1 MSETDN
7 DKPKLGMRQPLGLKR
22 TVETG
27 KVKQSFSHGRS
38 NTVIV
43 ETKRRRVLGPQG
55 GAPETAAPAPTP
67 APIPAAPAA
76 APVAP
81 SRPVPSNETAQER
94 QARLLREA
102 EEQRLAMQEEA
113 RRRADAERQQR
124 AEEDRA
130 RAEER
135 ARAEAEA
142 AAAAAAP
149 APEPTPAPA
158 PAPNP
163 VAEAPVQAEAPAAP
177 TISVQPR
184 PFRPV
189 ERPVI
194 PAPEPKAEEPA
205 KESAVE
211 APAPAAA
218 PTPAPAP
225 VAAKPAPAPAPAPVV
240 TTPPILG
247 RDPSMPAPRRFS
259 PVQRPEIPKPAPK
272 PAAAPAPA
280 ATASTP
286 SAPSN
291 NAASAPS
298 GGAPRSMPSGQP
310 TPRNAPPGRP
320 QQRDRKGDERR
331 GGKLTVTRALNE
343 DGARARSLAALKRA
357 REKEKR
363 GFGGPREPQIKQVR
377 DVQVP
382 EAITVQE
389 LANRM
394 AEKGADLVKA
404 LFKMGMPVTMTQTID
419 QDTAELLVTEF
430 GHNIVRVS
438 DSDIDLALDT
448 TEDAVESL
456 RPRPPV
462 VTIMGHVDHGKTSLL
477 DALRGTDVV
486 RGEAGGITQH
496 IGAYQVTLKDK
507 SKVTFLDTPGHEAF
521 TQMRARGADVTD
533 IVVLVVAADDGLMPQ
548 TIEAINHTKAAG
560 KPMIVAIN
568 KIDKHDANAQRV
580 RERLLEHD
588 VQVEDMGGE
597 TQDVEVSALKKI
609 GLDTLIEKIQL
620 QAELLELTANPDRA
634 AEGSVVE
641 AKLDKG
647 RGPVATVLVTR
658 GTLKVGDVFVV
669 GAESGKV
676 RALVDDKGRQVKEA
690 GPAMPVEVL
699 GLSGVPQAGDLLQ
712 VVENEARAREVAEY
726 RQSVLLQKRTTSA
739 PASLESMFSALKAN
753 QAKEYPLVVKADTQ
767 GTVEAIV
774 ASINKIASDLIKA
787 RILHS
792 GVGGITESDVT
803 LAAASG
809 APIIGFNVRANA
821 KAREIAERNKV
832 ALKYYDVI
840 YDLIDEIRA
849 GMAGELGPEA
859 FETVVGRAEI
869 REVFSAGKI
878 GKAAG
883 LLVTEGV
890 IRKAL
895 KARITRNDVIIYQG
909 EINSLRRFKDD
920 VAEVRAGLECG
931 VTFTQNFTDIKP
943 GDYLETFEVELRERS
958 L

>member
-1 MSETDN
+1 MSDTDN
-7 DKPKLGMRQPLGLKR
+7 DKPKLGMRAPLGLRR

-43 ETKRRRVLGPQG
+43 ETKKARTFRRPGDP
-55 GAPETAAPAPTP
+55 APAEVAAPAQPEPVQQTP
-67 APIPAAPAA
+67 PPAAPRP
-76 APVAP
+76 APAG
-81 SRPVPSNETAQER
+81 ETAQER
-94 QARLLREA
+94 QGRLLREA
-102 EEQRLAMQEEA
+102 EEQRMHALEDA
-113 RRRADAERQQR
+113 RRREGV
-124 AEEDRA
+124 
-130 RAEER
+130 ER
-135 ARAEAEA
+135 ARAAE
-142 AAAAAAP
+142 AP
-149 APEPTPAPA
+149 APVAPAPVAPA
-158 PAPNP
+158 PAA
-163 VAEAPVQAEAPAAP
+163 AEPAAP
-177 TISVQPR
+177 PVETPAVEAAPTPTVATPAGR
-184 PFRPV
+184 GFRPV
-189 ERPVI
+189 ERPV
-194 PAPEPKAEEPA
+194 PAPEPDQPAEQP
-205 KESAVE
+205 V
-211 APAPAAA
+211 AAA
-218 PTPAPAP
+218 PE
-225 VAAKPAPAPAPAPVV
+225 PAPAPAPAPAPDPVP
-240 TTPPILG
+240 TRAAGTPTPPPAVELA

-259 PVQRPEIPKPAPK
+259 PVARPDIPKPAPK
-272 PAAAPAPA
+272 PPEPAPA
-280 ATASTP
+280 QPAQAAVAQTAGTGTP
-286 SAPSN
+286 QQRSFT
-291 NAASAPS
+291 S
-298 GGAPRSMPSGQP
+298 GTA
-310 TPRNAPPGRP
+310 TPRNAPPSRP
-320 QQRDRKGDERR
+320 QPRDRKGDERR
-331 GGKLTVTRALNE
+331 GGKLTVNRALGD
-343 DGARARSLAALKRA
+343 DGARSRSLAALKRA

-363 GFGGPREPQIKQVR
+363 GFGGPREAQAKQVR

-394 AEKGADLVKA
+394 AEKGADLVKT

-438 DSDIDLALDT
+438 ASDIDLATDT
-448 TEDAVESL
+448 VEDAPESL

-521 TQMRARGADVTD
+521 TQMRSRGADVTD
-533 IVVLVVAADDGLMPQ
+533 IVVLTVAADDGLMPQ

-580 RERLLEHD
+580 RERLLEHE
-588 VQVEDMGGE
+588 VIVEEMGGE
-597 TQDVEVSALKKI
+597 TQDVEVSALKKT
-609 GLDTLIEKIQL
+609 GLDQLIEKIQL
-620 QAELLELTANPDRA
+620 QAELLELRANPDRP
-634 AEGSVVE
+634 AEGTVIE

-647 RGPVATVLVTR
+647 RGPVATVLINR
-658 GTLKVGDVFVV
+658 GTLKVGDVFVC

-676 RALVDDKGRQVKEA
+676 RALVDDKGRQIKQAE
-690 GPAMPVEVL
+690 PAMPVEIL
-699 GLSGVPQAGDLLQ
+699 GLSGVPQAGDPLQ

-726 RQSVLLQKRTTSA
+726 RQGVLTQKRTTSA
-739 PASLESMFSALKAN
+739 PASLESMFSALRSN

-767 GTVEAIV
+767 GTIEAIV
-774 ASINKIASDLIKA
+774 ASINKISTDLIRA
-787 RILHS
+787 RVLHS

-803 LAAASG
+803 LAGASG

-821 KAREIAERNKV
+821 KAREIAERHKV

-840 YDLIDEIRA
+840 YDLIDDVRA

-869 REVFSAGKI
+869 REVFSAGKT

-883 LLVTEGV
+883 LLVVEGV

-909 EINSLRRFKDD
+909 EIASLRRFKDD

-931 VTFTQNFTDIKP
+931 VTFTQNFTDIRS
-943 GDYLETFEVELRERS
+943 GDFLETFEVEMRERT

>member
-38 NTVIV
+38 NTVVV
-43 ETKRRRVLGPQG
+43 EVKRRRVLGPQG
-55 GAPETAAPAPTP
+55 AAPEQAPAPEPTP
-67 APIPAAPAA
+67 APAPAA
-76 APVAP
+76 APRPAAP
-81 SRPVPSNETAQER
+81 QRPAVSNETPQER

-102 EEQRLAMQEEA
+102 EEQRMRALEET
-113 RRRADAERQQR
+113 RRRQEAERQQA
-124 AEEDRA
+124 AEAERA
-130 RAEER
+130 RAEEKR
-135 ARAEAEA
+135 RAEAEA
-142 AAAAAAP
+142 QAAPPAPAPAPSPTPEPKAAPTPAPEAAPAPTVATPMGARGFRPVIRETPPAPASEPTPAPAATPAPVEAAAP
-149 APEPTPAPA
+149 APAPTPAPTPAPA
-158 PAPNP
+158 PAP
-163 VAEAPVQAEAPAAP
+163 
-177 TISVQPR
+177 T
-184 PFRPV
+184 
-189 ERPVI
+189 
-194 PAPEPKAEEPA
+194 
-205 KESAVE
+205 
-211 APAPAAA
+211 
-218 PTPAPAP
+218 
-225 VAAKPAPAPAPAPVV
+225 PAPAPAPRPTVELA
-240 TTPPILG
+240 
-247 RDPSMPAPRRFS
+247 RDPAMPAPRRFS
-259 PVQRPEIPKPAPK
+259 PVARPEIPKPQPK
-272 PAAAPAPA
+272 PEPKPAPAAAPQA
-280 ATASTP
+280 ASGTTG
-286 SAPSN
+286 
-291 NAASAPS
+291 NAARP
-298 GGAPRSMPSGQP
+298 MPAG
-310 TPRNAPPGRP
+310 TMAARTAPPSRP
-320 QQRDRKGDERR
+320 TQRDRKSDERR
-331 GGKLTVTRALNE
+331 GGKLTVNRALNE

-363 GFGGPREPQIKQVR
+363 GFGGPREPQAKQVR

-382 EAITVQE
+382 EVITVQE

-394 AEKGADLVKA
+394 AERGADLVKA
-404 LFKMGMPVTMTQTID
+404 LFKMGMPVTMTQSID

-438 DSDIDLALDT
+438 DSDVDLALDT
-448 TEDAVESL
+448 APDAEADL
-456 RPRPPV
+456 QPRPPV

-507 SKVTFLDTPGHEAF
+507 SKITFLDTPGHEAF
-521 TQMRARGADVTD
+521 TAMRARGADVTD

-568 KIDKHDANAQRV
+568 KVDKHDANPQRV

-588 VQVEDMGGE
+588 VQVEEMGGE
-597 TQDVEVSALKKI
+597 TQDVEVSALKKT

-620 QAELLELTANPDRA
+620 QAELLELRANPDRD
-634 AEGSVVE
+634 AEGSVIE

-676 RALVDDKGRQVKEA
+676 RAIVDDKGRQLKKAE
-690 GPAMPVEVL
+690 PSMPVEVL
-699 GLSGVPQAGDLLQ
+699 GITGTPSAGDQMQ
-712 VVENEARAREVAEY
+712 VVENEQRAREVAEY
-726 RQSVLLQKRTTSA
+726 RQGVLTQKRTTSA
-739 PASLESMFSALKAN
+739 PASLESMFSALAANKAI
-753 QAKEYPLVVKADTQ
+753 EYPLVVKADTQ

-774 ASINKIASDLIKA
+774 ASINKISTDLIRA
-787 RILHS
+787 RVLHS

-803 LAAASG
+803 LAGASG

-821 KAREIAERNKV
+821 KAREIAERQKV

-869 REVFSAGKI
+869 REVFSAGKH
-878 GKAAG
+878 GRAAG
-883 LLVTEGV
+883 LLVTDGV

-895 KARITRNDVIIYQG
+895 KARITRQDVIIYQG
-909 EINSLRRFKDD
+909 EIASLRRFKDD

-931 VTFTQNFTDIKP
+931 VTFTQNFTDIKA
-943 GDYLETFEVELRERS
+943 GDYLETYEVELRERT